1 MRKNLSLSNP
11 QNAKKNKTKGLF
23 FMLTFSNIRKSFG
36 ETVVF
41 DGFSDEFEDN
51 RVNCIFAP
59 SGSGKTTLLNLAAGN
74 LPLDGG
80 EILDSPRSVSYVFQ
94 EERLIPQKTAYKN
107 LEFILKEKYPD
118 KVKLKNIINSFLE
131 SAGLTAA
138 AALYPSEMSG
148 GMKQR
153 LSLIRA
159 FAYPSEILLMDEPFK
174 ALDFSLKESVAEI
187 FLKYFAADGRTTLFV
202 THEPDEAIL
211 IGDYI
216 HIYSDKPMKLIKKL
230 KIPGEKGKR
239 QIRGKEFAEFKRE
252 IFV

>member
-1 MRKNLSLSNP
+1 
-11 QNAKKNKTKGLF
+11 
-23 FMLTFSNIRKSFG
+23 MLTFSNICKSFG

-41 DGFSDEFEDN
+41 DGFSDEFEDG

-74 LPLDGG
+74 IPQDCG
-80 EILDSPRSVSYVFQ
+80 EIFDAPRSVSFVFQ

-107 LEFILKEKYPD
+107 LEFILKNKYPD
-118 KVKLKNIINSFLE
+118 RDKLKNVINSFLE
-131 SAGLTAA
+131 SAGLKDAA
-138 AALYPSEMSG
+138 GLYPHEMSG

-159 FAYPSEILLMDEPFK
+159 FAYPSEALFMDEPFK
-174 ALDFSLKESVAEI
+174 ALDFSLKENIAEM
-187 FLKYFAADGRTTLFV
+187 FLKYFSESGRTTLFV
-202 THEPDEAIL
+202 THEPDEAVL

-216 HIYSDKPMKLIKKL
+216 HVYSDKPMKLIKKM

-239 QIRGKEFAEFKRE
+239 KPREKEIAEFKRE